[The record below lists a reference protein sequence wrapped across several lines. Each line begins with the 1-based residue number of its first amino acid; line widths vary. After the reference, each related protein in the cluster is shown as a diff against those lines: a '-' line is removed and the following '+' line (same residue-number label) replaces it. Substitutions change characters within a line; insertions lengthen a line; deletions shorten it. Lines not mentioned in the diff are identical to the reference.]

1 MKRRLMVTVI
11 CLLMMV
17 PSVCMASSEVR
28 LSADDGGWRAEV
40 WHDGALFLRFVLTEA
55 MAVWQS
61 EGDDKTLR
69 ACPIVK
75 GGMLRLIIR

>member
-1 MKRRLMVTVI
+1 MKRRLVVMVI

-40 WHDGALFLRFVLTEA
+40 WHDGALWLRFVLTEA

-61 EGDDKTLR
+61 SDDDKTLR
-69 ACPIVK
+69 ACPLVE